1 MQSSNPVAG
10 GAAVAQSNG
19 IDKISS
25 EEDIEQQK
33 SHQKMDTTLN
43 GQLASTTIATNRQ
56 ESLNTLLNK
65 TE

>member
-1 MQSSNPVAG
+1 MQSSNP
-10 GAAVAQSNG
+10 GAAATQSNG

-33 SHQKMDTTLN
+33 SNQKIDTTLN
-43 GQLASTTIATNRQ
+43 GQVGSTTIATNRQ